1 MNTGFFQ
8 VIKKAFGIEPKLD
21 PIDSKLAR
29 RWTKQRLLAVY
40 PELRNNPAAL
50 DRAYRSL
57 SLTPRAGE
65 EEGETGTIFEVS
77 APGLDP

>member
-8 VIKKAFGIEPKLD
+8 LIKKAFGLEPKLH
-21 PIDSKLAR
+21 PIDNQIAK

-50 DRAYRSL
+50 ERAYRSL
-57 SLTPRAGE
+57 GLTPRAGE

-77 APGLDP
+77 APGLDS